1 GAGIGGGYYAN
12 GSNITISGGTVTA
25 SGSSYGAGIGGG
37 RYSPGEDSGGSGS
50 GIAISGGT
58 VTASSS
64 YGAGIGGGGSN
75 GDNNSKG
82 SDIAITGGYI
92 KASSEEGD
100 CIGSGGTNDN
110 SKYST
115 TAAENISISGGSF
128 AVGST
133 SEGTVYGIAVESSC
147 SVASNSEVTTKA
159 DYPYIVINPDITAF
173 VVSGTT
179 GTVGETGYTY
189 ENHVLTITKSGNW
202 NIEMNTA
209 EGINHTQTDRIVVDI
224 EDGGDVGIYLT
235 DVSISSS
242 YSPLRIENGEVYLLL
257 QGDNYLTSTGSS
269 YAALSKAAGTPTLH
283 IQSDNGINGTDSL
296 TAQGGDNAAAIG
308 GNSQISVSD
317 IQITSGVITATAGQ
331 FGAAIG
337 AGGYGDANNITIS
350 GGTVTATAGRY
361 GAAIGG
367 GYYSSALNEGVSS
380 DITISGGYIKLSSRN
395 GDLIGNGYGYTGGD
409 AENIVITG
417 GYFGEG
423 SVDDQTVYGI
433 AVDDDYFVGLNTD
446 SGTSEDYPYMVN
458 EFTGDLV
465 ITGAGITKGTD
476 YKYTYSDGLTIL
488 KSGEY
493 NISMASGA
501 ESTSDRIVV
510 DTDGDV
516 ELTISG
522 INIINEDN
530 SPFSAESGNLT
541 LILEGDN
548 YLTASSSTNEA
559 DDGINYAA
567 LSKPGDTYSLT
578 ITSIDGDGSSKGS
591 LTASGSMYGAG
602 IGGGSKTS
610 SGNITISGGTV
621 NTSGGM
627 FSAGIGGGLYG
638 NGTDITISGGTVTA
652 SSPNYGAGIGGGYTG
667 EGSNIE
673 ITGGTVDASG
683 NTAAGIGGGAK
694 GTGSDIAIY
703 GGDVTAS
710 ASSTGAAIG
719 GGEEGSGSNI
729 AIYDGNVTASGG
741 TGGAGIGG
749 GYNAD
754 GSGITITGG
763 TVSVSTSGD
772 GAAIGGGS
780 YANGTDITIS
790 GGYITAKAYYSLYIG
805 GGYNGSGSNIN
816 IIGGYF
822 GKGDTEANTI
832 YGITLDSKYTVTNNT
847 DADTSTDYPY
857 TITKSNDLV
866 ITGESGI
873 TEGEDYTYDNYVLT
887 VLKSGAYTVT
897 MASWT
902 ESTETD
908 RIVIDADGDVE
919 LTISDINTTS
929 SSESPI
935 SSDGGDLTL
944 ILDGDNCLTTTN
956 GTRAALSKSAEN
968 SLTITSIDGDGSTNG
983 SLTADASNGKAGAGI
998 GGDYAIGSGSITIAG
1013 GTVTASALYGA
1024 GIGSGRYSSSSDLTI
1039 IGGNVTATSTHGAG
1053 IGSSQ
1058 ASDGGTESSGI
1069 TITGGTVTAASTNG
1083 AGIGAGCCKASD
1095 SISSGVTIT
1104 GGFVTATSTHGA
1116 GIGSGQNT
1124 ASGSSKAS
1132 GIIITGGTVTASGYY
1147 GIGCGK
1153 SDSGSADAPT
1163 IDGGSVK
1170 VTNGFTTEPVNSG
1183 GSSLYLYE
1191 ITDTAEGE
1199 AIYIDG
1205 SVYIPSVVHH
1215 ESSDTS
1221 QYLYLPETSETG
1233 LVYTDIDTAKYYD
1246 LSYENSTSSA
1256 EYNGSVVLLTVDGET
1271 LILDET
1277 GNVDTSGITVVTD
1290 NGVLSGIQVD
1300 SEVYGGENGT
1310 YLDIVGVSVDGVFY
1324 QLENYYYIDDTEQ
1337 YAFFPVTRNSSESK
1351 DSSRVRGAVG
1361 TKPDGADSGDTVYY
1375 ITEGSDGLTI
1385 KEKE

>member
-1 GAGIGGGYYAN
+1 MRPCQRQP
-12 GSNITISGGTVTA
+12 VH
-25 SGSSYGAGIGGG
+25 
-37 RYSPGEDSGGSGS
+37 RH
-50 GIAISGGT
+50 
-58 VTASSS
+58 
-64 YGAGIGGGGSN
+64 
-75 GDNNSKG
+75 
-82 SDIAITGGYI
+82 
-92 KASSEEGD
+92 
-100 CIGSGGTNDN
+100 CI
-110 SKYST
+110 
-115 TAAENISISGGSF
+115 
-128 AVGST
+128 
-133 SEGTVYGIAVESSC
+133 
-147 SVASNSEVTTKA
+147 
-159 DYPYIVINPDITAF
+159 
-173 VVSGTT
+173 
-179 GTVGETGYTY
+179 
-189 ENHVLTITKSGNW
+189 
-202 NIEMNTA
+202 
-209 EGINHTQTDRIVVDI
+209 
-224 EDGGDVGIYLT
+224 
-235 DVSISSS
+235 
-242 YSPLRIENGEVYLLL
+242 
-257 QGDNYLTSTGSS
+257 
-269 YAALSKAAGTPTLH
+269 

-308 GNSQISVSD
+308 GNSQVSVSD
-317 IQITSGVITATAGQ
+317 IQITSGVITAAAGQ

-337 AGGYGDANNITIS
+337 GGGYGDASNITIS

-367 GYYSSALNEGVSS
+367 GSYGGIGS
-380 DITISGGYIKLSSRN
+380 DITITGGYVTLSSRN
-395 GDLIGNGYGYTGGD
+395 GDLIGNGYNSTGGD
-409 AENIVITG
+409 AGNIVITG

-433 AVDDDYFVGLNTD
+433 AVDDSCCVELNTD
-446 SGTSEDYPYMVN
+446 DDTSEDYPYMVN

-465 ITGAGITKGTD
+465 ITGTDITKGTD
-476 YKYTYSDGLTIL
+476 YTYTYDGVLTIL
-488 KSGEY
+488 KSGAY
-493 NISMASGA
+493 NISMNSGV

-510 DTDGDV
+510 DADGDV
-516 ELTISG
+516 ELTISD
-522 INIINEDN
+522 INISNDEY

-541 LILEGDN
+541 LILDGDN
-548 YLTASSSTNEA
+548 YLTASSSTSET

-578 ITSIDGDGSSKGS
+578 ITSVDGEGRTSGS

-627 FSAGIGGGLYG
+627 YGADIGGGLYG
-638 NGTDITISGGTVTA
+638 NGTDITITGGAVTA

-683 NTAAGIGGGAK
+683 NAAAGIGGGAK

-741 TGGAGIGG
+741 ISGAGIGG

-754 GSGITITGG
+754 GTDITITGG

-805 GGYNGSGSNIN
+805 GGYNGSGSNIS

-832 YGITLDSKYTVTNNT
+832 YGITLDNKYTVTNNT
-847 DADTSTDYPY
+847 DADTSADYPY
-857 TITKSNDLV
+857 TITKSNDLI

-919 LTISDINTTS
+919 LTISDINITS

-935 SSDGGDLTL
+935 SSDGGNLTL
-944 ILDGDNCLTTTN
+944 ILDGDNYLTTTN

-998 GGDYAIGSGSITIAG
+998 GGDYAVGSGSITIAG

-1069 TITGGTVTAASTNG
+1069 TVTGGTVTAASTNG

-1104 GGFVTATSTHGA
+1104 GG
-1116 GIGSGQNT
+1116 
-1124 ASGSSKAS
+1124 
-1132 GIIITGGTVTASGYY
+1132 TVTASGYY

-1153 SDSGSADAPT
+1153 SDSDSADAPT

-1246 LSYENSTSSA
+1246 PSYENSTSSA

-1271 LILDET
+1271 LMLDET

-1310 YLDIVGVSVDGVFY
+1310 YLDIVGISVDGVFY
-1324 QLENYYYIDDTEQ
+1324 QLENYYYIDEAEQ